1 MGERS
6 IPPQLAVLNSNL
18 KRVFGE
24 KYASIFMTTTPAEL
38 LFNGIPLCVNSSG
51 LAKAICSVIKKQKP
65 KAIAVMEDGSMR
77 FSMFG
82 FVSILQVFF
91 PSFCL
96 LWFHSEYEF
105 KLKTKTNVV

>member
-24 KYASIFMTTTPAEL
+24 KYGSIFMTTTPAEL

-96 LWFHSEYEF
+96 L
-105 KLKTKTNVV
+105 